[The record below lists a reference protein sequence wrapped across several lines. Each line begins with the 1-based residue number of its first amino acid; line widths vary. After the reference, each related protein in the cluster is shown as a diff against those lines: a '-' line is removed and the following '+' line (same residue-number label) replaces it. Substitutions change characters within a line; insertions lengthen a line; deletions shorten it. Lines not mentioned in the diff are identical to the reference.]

1 MWTILPDAF
10 YVLCR
15 AVRTKQKKN
24 IVRIEMHND
33 KNNTN
38 IYRRAT

>member
-15 AVRTKQKKN
+15 AVRTKQKK
-24 IVRIEMHND
+24 
-33 KNNTN
+33 KYCA
-38 IYRRAT
+38 YRNAQRQKQHKHI